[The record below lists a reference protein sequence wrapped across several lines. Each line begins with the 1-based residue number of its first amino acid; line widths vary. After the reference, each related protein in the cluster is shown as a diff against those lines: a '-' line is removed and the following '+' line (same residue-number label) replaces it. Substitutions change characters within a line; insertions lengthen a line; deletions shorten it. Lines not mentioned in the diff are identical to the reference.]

1 MAKILVVEDNET
13 NREMLMRRLERL
25 NYEVFTANNGK
36 QGIESAET
44 ILPDLIIMDLSLPVM
59 DGWEATRHLKASPKT
74 NNIPVI
80 ALTAHAMTGDRAKA
94 LEAGCDEYE
103 TKPIDMERLRKI
115 IESLLQ

>member
-13 NREMLMRRLERL
+13 NREMLKRRLERL
-25 NYEVFTANNGK
+25 NYEVFTANDGE

-94 LEAGCDEYE
+94 LEAGCDEYD

-115 IESLLQ
+115 IESLL